1 MAGKVHT
8 LEPTAV
14 VETRFDELIRS
25 WKRDTR
31 MTSSTTEMSIHPA
44 YQQIIGM
51 GEQAL
56 PLIFRELQQAPGH
69 WFWALK
75 AITGEDPVPTSDL
88 GRMPAM
94 RQAWL
99 DWGRRKGYVS

>member
-1 MAGKVHT
+1 MAEKVQT

-14 VETRFDELIRS
+14 IKTRFDELTQD

-31 MTSSTTEMSIHPA
+31 MTSSTTEMSMHPA

-51 GEQAL
+51 GERAL
-56 PLIFRELQQAPGH
+56 PLIFRELQQAPSH
-69 WFWALK
+69 WFWALR
-75 AITGEDPVPTSDL
+75 AITGDDPVPEADL
-88 GRMPAM
+88 GRVPAM

-99 DWGRRKGYVS
+99 DWGRRNGYVS